1 MADYE
6 INKKLAENKCGN
18 YQIKVTHI
26 GSKRRSEFC
35 SYEYYVT
42 VKYQITDVMDP
53 KRKFGVVAPG
63 FGAKP
68 IELNVDRT
76 DSFMFYDHQNF
87 DQALL
92 EILTVRSNWINLQGY
107 YPKEGRA
114 NGSN

>member
-42 VKYQITDVMDP
+42 VKYQITDVMDS

-92 EILTVRSNWINLQGY
+92 EILTVRSNWINLEGY

-114 NGSN
+114 HGIN